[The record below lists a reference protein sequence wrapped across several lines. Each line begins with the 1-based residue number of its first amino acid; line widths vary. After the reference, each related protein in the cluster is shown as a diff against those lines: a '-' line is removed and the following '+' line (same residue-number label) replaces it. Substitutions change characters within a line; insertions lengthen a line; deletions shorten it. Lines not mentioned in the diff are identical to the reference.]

1 MTPRSKWPKVKLS
14 EVCEINPRRPASLLK
29 LPYDYPVTFVPM
41 PAVEQ
46 FGGTI
51 SSPEIRPFGEV
62 RKGFTYFGEGD
73 VIFAKITPCMQNGKS
88 AIARDLV
95 NQLGFGSTEFHVLR
109 PNPERI
115 LAEWVWHFLRQGPY
129 RQEATHHFQGAVGQ
143 QRVPVSFLEATS
155 VPLPPLPEQR
165 RIIGCIRECMERIEE
180 IERLR
185 TEVVPEHIML
195 LRSFYSE
202 TYRNLLKS
210 HPTKKLGELGTASG
224 GGTPS
229 KNNAAFWNGEIP
241 WISPRDMKKSV
252 LSDSALHISKEAI
265 KGSAAKL
272 IPAGSVLFVVR
283 GMILAHTLPVAINL
297 VDAAIN
303 QDMKAISVGNEI
315 LPEFLATILKGAES
329 LLLSKVEIAGHG
341 TCRLQTEHWDS
352 LEIPV
357 PDLSEQEDIMAN
369 VTAFESFSDAL
380 SNDLKA
386 FDSTLRDAILR
397 KAFAGEL

>member
-29 LPYDYPVTFVPM
+29 LPNDYPVTFVPM

-51 SSPEIRPFGEV
+51 SSPEMRPFGEV

-165 RIIGCIRECMERIEE
+165 RIIGCIKECMERIEE

-210 HPTKKLGELGTASG
+210 HPTKKLGALGTASG

-229 KNNAAFWNGEIP
+229 KNNVAFWNGEIP

-283 GMILAHTLPVAINL
+283 GMILAHTFPVAINL

-315 LPEFLATILKGAES
+315 LPEFLATILKGAER

-341 TCRLQTEHWDS
+341 TCRLQTEHWAS

-357 PDLSEQEDIMAN
+357 PPLSEQEDIMSN